1 MHSMF
6 SFSRWWMLVILHW
19 AENRRRYGLGV
30 LAMGGLL
37 LFWFSVILAMDAHA
51 PLSIGYQFGTF
62 YIGLFFTGCLFGSQ
76 VFSALN
82 RKREAIQYLMVPA
95 SHLEKL
101 LCGLLYG
108 VVLFFIVYTLLFYL
122 VDIPMVQL
130 AGRIAKK
137 GPPMFTQG
145 DILIQRPVVYS
156 LFGGGAWNLSVD
168 AGNYLLMVYFAVQ
181 AFFILGSI
189 YFTRYPILKTII
201 AGLLLSLLGS
211 IFMGK
216 VIEANLPTGWH
227 MENLFDWYRDDKSAG
242 EQWVR
247 LPGATKEFLL
257 RIIKYSLP
265 FIFWFITYFRLKEKE
280 V

>member
-1 MHSMF
+1 MHFMF
-6 SFSRWWMLVILHW
+6 SFSRWWMLVSLHW
-19 AENRRRYGLGV
+19 AENRRRYVLGI

-37 LFWFSVILAMDAHA
+37 LFWFSVVLAMDAYN
-51 PLSIGYQFGTF
+51 PLSFSYQFATF

-82 RKREAIQYLMVPA
+82 RKREALQYLMVPA

-108 VVLFFIVYTLLFYL
+108 VVLFFIVYTMLFYL
-122 VDIPMVQL
+122 VDIPMVGL

-137 GPPMFTQG
+137 APQIYVQGGTPGQGPG
-145 DILIQRPVVYS
+145 VYTI
-156 LFGGGAWNLSVD
+156 FGGGGGHLPND
-168 AGNYLLMVYFAVQ
+168 AGLYLLMVYFAVQ

-189 YFTRYPILKTII
+189 YFTRYSILKTII

-211 IFMGK
+211 LFIGK
-216 VIEANLPTGWH
+216 IIEANLPAGWQ
-227 MENLFDWYRDDKSAG
+227 MENLFDWYRYDKPGDG
-242 EQWVR
+242 EWVR
-247 LPGATKEFLL
+247 LPPATKEFLTG
-257 RIIKYSLP
+257 IIKYSLP
-265 FIFWFITYFRLKEKE
+265 FIFWIVTYFRLKEKE

>member
-6 SFSRWWMLVILHW
+6 QFSRWWMLVGLHW
-19 AENRRRYGLGV
+19 AENRRRYGLGI

-37 LFWFSVILAMDAHA
+37 LFWFSVVVAMDAYA
-51 PLSIGYQFGTF
+51 PLSIGDQFGAF

-108 VVLFFIVYTLLFYL
+108 VVLFFCVYTLLFYL

-137 GPPMFTQG
+137 ASPKFEGG
-145 DILIQRPVVYS
+145 IWDQRRGVYNI
-156 LFGGGAWNLSVD
+156 FGSGGRHMPND
-168 AGNYLLMVYFAVQ
+168 AGLYLLMIYFAIQ
-181 AFFILGSI
+181 AFFILGSV
-189 YFTRYPILKTII
+189 YFTRYSVLKTII
-201 AGLLLSLLGS
+201 AGLLLGLLGS
-211 IFMGK
+211 IFMAKG
-216 VIEANLPTGWH
+216 IEAILPAGWH
-227 MENLFDWYRDDKSAG
+227 MENLFDWYRYDKSDG
-242 EQWVR
+242 QSWVR
-247 LPGATKEFLL
+247 LPGAAKEFLTG
-257 RIIKYSLP
+257 IIKYSLP